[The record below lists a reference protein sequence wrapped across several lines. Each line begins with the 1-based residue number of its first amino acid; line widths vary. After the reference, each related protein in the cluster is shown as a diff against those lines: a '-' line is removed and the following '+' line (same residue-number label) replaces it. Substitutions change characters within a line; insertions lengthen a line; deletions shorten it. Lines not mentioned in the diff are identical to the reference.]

1 MTQPLP
7 FLSTLLGAERPL
19 IMEVKARD
27 AQGGNLLRG
36 RAPGDLAA
44 AYERSGAPCVSVV
57 TGRWFGGSAAMLTEV
72 TTRVRVPVLLKDFVT
87 RRDQIAAAASAGAS
101 AVLLT
106 AALLPP
112 ESLHGLARECQ
123 EYGLT
128 PFVEITRAEEAV
140 GLPDPHR
147 CVIAVNNKNIA
158 ARERDAGDLDRSRA
172 LLPAVRA
179 AGTLCPV
186 SAGAVSGPEVAAGLL
201 AEGYAALL
209 VGTALLRAP
218 SVEAWLR
225 EFDACRAR
233 AVVPETIPVPATAS
247 VPPSVTVPAGPAP
260 APPPTLEEPL
270 LPAGPVAEAE
280 GAPV

>member
-7 FLSTLLGAERPL
+7 FISALLGAERPL

-27 AQGGNLLRG
+27 AHGGNLLRG

-72 TTRVRVPVLLKDFVT
+72 TSRVRVPVLLKDFVT

-106 AALLPP
+106 AALLPR
-112 ESLHGLARECQ
+112 ESLEGLSRECQ

-128 PFVEITRAEEAV
+128 PFVEITRAEEAA

-147 CVIAVNNKNIA
+147 CVIAVNNKDIA
-158 ARERDAGDLDRSRA
+158 AKERDAGDLDRSRS

-186 SAGAVSGPEVAAGLL
+186 SASAVGGPKVAAGLL

-218 SVEAWLR
+218 SVEEWLR
-225 EFDACRAR
+225 EFDACRAG
-233 AVVPETIPVPATAS
+233 AVVPGAIPVPTTAS
-247 VPPSVTVPAGPAP
+247 VSSSAP
-260 APPPTLEEPL
+260 ATPAEPP

>member
-1 MTQPLP
+1 MTRHLP
-7 FLSTLLGAERPL
+7 FLSALLGAERPL

-27 AQGGNLLRG
+27 AHGGDLLRG

-44 AYERSGAPCVSVV
+44 AYERAGAPCVSVV
-57 TGRWFGGSAAMLTEV
+57 TGRWFGGSAAMLAEV
-72 TTRVRVPVLLKDFVT
+72 TSRVRVPVLLKDFVT
-87 RRDQIAAAASAGAS
+87 RRDQIAGAAAAGAS

-106 AALLPP
+106 AALLPR

-123 EYGLT
+123 EHGLT
-128 PFVEITRAEEAV
+128 PFVEVTRAEEAV

-147 CVIAVNNKNIA
+147 CVIAVNNKDIVTK
-158 ARERDAGDLDRSRA
+158 ERDAGDLDRSRA

-186 SAGAVSGPEVAAGLL
+186 SAGAVSGPEAAAGLL

-218 SVEAWLR
+218 SVEAWLHA
-225 EFDACRAR
+225 FDACRAG
-233 AVVPETIPVPATAS
+233 AVVPGTRPFPAAAS
-247 VPPSVTVPAGPAP
+247 EPPSPLAPLPTARPAP
-260 APPPTLEEPL
+260 AEPL
-270 LPAGPVAEAE
+270 PPAGSGAETE

>member
-7 FLSTLLGAERPL
+7 FISALLGAERPL

-27 AQGGNLLRG
+27 AHGGDLLRG
-36 RAPGDLAA
+36 RTPGDLAA

-72 TTRVRVPVLLKDFVT
+72 TSRVRVPVLLKDFVT

-106 AALLPP
+106 AALLPR
-112 ESLHGLARECQ
+112 ESLEGLARECQ

-128 PFVEITRAEEAV
+128 PFVEITHAKEAV

-147 CVIAVNNKNIA
+147 CVIAVNNKDIA

-172 LLPAVRA
+172 LLPTVRA
-179 AGTLCPV
+179 AGTPCPV
-186 SAGAVSGPEVAAGLL
+186 SASAVSGPGVAAGLL

-225 EFDACRAR
+225 AFDACRAGPI
-233 AVVPETIPVPATAS
+233 VPGTLPVPATAS
-247 VPPSVTVPAGPAP
+247 VRPSALAPTSAEPP
-260 APPPTLEEPL
+260 